1 MRASLLL
8 LLVAL
13 PCSTMARVPGAAEVY
28 DAALIGFEAERVAL
42 AKAYA
47 QAAGEQKAAIRAKA
61 RARVLAFL
69 DTTVF
74 PSWMGMQW
82 GLGRN
87 STATRPF
94 EDGMV
99 VGCSYFVT
107 SVLQNAGLK
116 LSNRYHFAQAPALHI
131 QRSLAPRKADLH
143 IYYSEPADK
152 ITRRIK
158 ALGAG
163 LYIIG
168 LNNHV
173 AFVRVRDD
181 GAVRLIHASYTDD
194 QVVIDEPFAAA
205 AAIHNSRKA
214 GYFVTPVFQ
223 DDRLIDH
230 WLRGAAVPFQ
240 KLGR

>member
-1 MRASLLL
+1 MSCLALFAST
-8 LLVAL
+8 A
-13 PCSTMARVPGAAEVY
+13 SARVPGAAEIY
-28 DAALIGFEAERVAL
+28 EAALIGFEAERTTL

-47 QAAGEQKAAIRAKA
+47 TAGRQEKAAIREKA
-61 RARVLAFL
+61 RARVIRFI
-69 DTTVF
+69 DETVF

-94 EDGMV
+94 EDGKV

-107 SVLQNAGLK
+107 SVLQNAGLT

-131 QRSLAPRKADLH
+131 QRSLAPEKRDLH
-143 IYYSEPADK
+143 IYYSEPSDR
-152 ITRRIK
+152 IERRIK

-163 LYIIG
+163 LYVIG

-173 AFVRVRDD
+173 GFVRVRDD
-181 GAVRLIHASYTDD
+181 GAVRFIHASYTDD
-194 QVVIDEPFAAA
+194 QVVIDEPFAKAT
-205 AAIHNSRKA
+205 AIQNSRKA
-214 GYFVTPVFQ
+214 GYFVTPIFK

-230 WLRGAAVPFQ
+230 WLRGKAVPFQ